1 MLDENSKSE
10 SKIYKSPVQK
20 LFRFF
25 EASRDKWKDKC
36 LTGKYQIKLLTNRIR
51 YLEKCKKD
59 LSNKVLEQICAEIST
74 VLKMLSLTSISVV
87 VVSAVIRI
95 TTKETE

>member
-1 MLDENSKSE
+1 LRRHKSMLDENSKSE

-36 LTGKYQIKLLTNRIR
+36 LTAKYQIKLLTNRIR

-59 LSNKVLEQICAEIST
+59 LSNKVKELEKE
-74 VLKMLSLTSISVV
+74 LKQLKEKK
-87 VVSAVIRI
+87 
-95 TTKETE
+95 TT